1 MKKSITVVIPAAGA
15 GLRLDPENPK
25 QFLLHRGLKTIEWT
39 LKAFEVISERIV
51 KIVICLPETH
61 LHKIHLNHSFKHLDL
76 IAGGASRQESVYLGL
91 KHLNNL
97 QLLNHHL
104 CLIHD
109 AARPLLHPDDL
120 QQLLEKMDQTNE
132 AALLAIQVKDTLKYS
147 KTDNLVEKTIPRKDL
162 WQAQTPQGGPGEL
175 CLKAHQEAQDK
186 GWIVTDD
193 ASILEQAGTPVH
205 LVPSH
210 NPNFKITQQ
219 QDWEL
224 FKRLI

>member
-1 MKKSITVVIPAAGA
+1 MKKPITIVIPAAGA

-39 LKAFEVISERIV
+39 LKAFEVIADRIS
-51 KIVICLPETH
+51 KIVICLPETY
-61 LHKIHLNHSFKHLDL
+61 LHEIKLNHSYSHLDL

-91 KHLNNL
+91 KHLNKH
-97 QLLNHHL
+97 QLLEHHL

-109 AARPLLHPDDL
+109 AARPLLHADDL

-132 AALLAIQVKDTLKYS
+132 AALLATQVKDTLKHS
-147 KTDNLVEKTIPRKDL
+147 ITDDLVEKTIPREDL
-162 WQAQTPQGGPGEL
+162 WQAQTPQGGPGEV
-175 CLKAHQEAQDK
+175 CLKAHQEAHEK

-193 ASILEQAGTPVH
+193 ASILEQAGIPVH
-205 LVPSH
+205 LVSSY
-210 NPNFKITQQ
+210 NPNFKITQH